1 MHIDTTV
8 DAAIQTADL
17 VVEAVV
23 ENMELKQKLFAE
35 YDDKVMI
42 ITMKPSSTKPESLKN
57 LCCAGPSKDHPC
69 LKHFFSPNFG
79 NRLLHPSLGQV
90 IIFLLVLTIS
100 S

>member
-42 ITMKPSSTKPESLKN
+42 VTMMNPSSSKPSLRRPQQ
-57 LCCAGPSKDHPC
+57 
-69 LKHFFSPNFG
+69 
-79 NRLLHPSLGQV
+79 RPSLPQT
-90 IIFLLVLTIS
+90 LLLS
-100 S
+100 QFRKSPPPPFA

>member
-42 ITMKPSSTKPESLKN
+42 VTMKPSSTKPES
-57 LCCAGPSKDHPC
+57 
-69 LKHFFSPNFG
+69 
-79 NRLLHPSLGQV
+79 
-90 IIFLLVLTIS
+90 
-100 S
+100 

>member
-35 YDDKVMI
+35 YIQSVHATI
-42 ITMKPSSTKPESLKN
+42 SVQQVSSTIKLQF
-57 LCCAGPSKDHPC
+57 HW
-69 LKHFFSPNFG
+69 KHFAAVQ
-79 NRLLHPSLGQV
+79 RL
-90 IIFLLVLTIS
+90 T
-100 S
+100 

>member
-42 ITMKPSSTKPESLKN
+42 VNMKPSSTKPESLRISVAQAPAKTILASN
-57 LCCAGPSKDHPC
+57 TSSLPISEIASST
-69 LKHFFSPNFG
+69 L
-79 NRLLHPSLGQV
+79 RLDR
-90 IIFLLVLTIS
+90 S
-100 S
+100 SSSS

>member
-35 YDDKVMI
+35 YDDKVI
-42 ITMKPSSTKPESLKN
+42 KHSYSKTAVFSSRSIYT
-57 LCCAGPSKDHPC
+57 
-69 LKHFFSPNFG
+69 F
-79 NRLLHPSLGQV
+79 
-90 IIFLLVLTIS
+90 
-100 S
+100 

>member
-35 YDDKVMI
+35 YDDKVI
-42 ITMKPSSTKPESLKN
+42 
-57 LCCAGPSKDHPC
+57 
-69 LKHFFSPNFG
+69 KHS
-79 NRLLHPSLGQV
+79 
-90 IIFLLVLTIS
+90 
-100 S
+100 

>member
-35 YDDKVMI
+35 YDDKVI
-42 ITMKPSSTKPESLKN
+42 ETT
-57 LCCAGPSKDHPC
+57 
-69 LKHFFSPNFG
+69 
-79 NRLLHPSLGQV
+79 LHEPV
-90 IIFLLVLTIS
+90 
-100 S
+100 

>member
-35 YDDKVMI
+35 YDDKVI
-42 ITMKPSSTKPESLKN
+42 KISFDVGVPPP
-57 LCCAGPSKDHPC
+57 AC
-69 LKHFFSPNFG
+69 LP
-79 NRLLHPSLGQV
+79 L
-90 IIFLLVLTIS
+90 
-100 S
+100 

>member
-35 YDDKVMI
+35 YDDKVI
-42 ITMKPSSTKPESLKN
+42 I
-57 LCCAGPSKDHPC
+57 DHLSNKLTC
-69 LKHFFSPNFG
+69 LP
-79 NRLLHPSLGQV
+79 V
-90 IIFLLVLTIS
+90 AV
-100 S
+100 

>member
-42 ITMKPSSTKPESLKN
+42 VTMMNPSSTKPESQRICVAQAPAKTILASN
-57 LCCAGPSKDHPC
+57 TSSLPISEIASST
-69 LKHFFSPNFG
+69 L
-79 NRLLHPSLGQV
+79 RLDR
-90 IIFLLVLTIS
+90 S
-100 S
+100 SSSS

>member
-35 YDDKVMI
+35 YDDKVV
-42 ITMKPSSTKPESLKN
+42 KQQCNN
-57 LCCAGPSKDHPC
+57 LTC
-69 LKHFFSPNFG
+69 
-79 NRLLHPSLGQV
+79 QQ
-90 IIFLLVLTIS
+90 
-100 S
+100 